1 MTEPSVSTEILLQ
14 EWREARSSI
23 GRFDEYLLNLRKYGF
38 TLATILIGADAY
50 LSMSTELHPGAKAG
64 AAIAVMMLI
73 VALFLLDHHV
83 KTLQRIALSRA
94 VEIEAQLEMGLSK
107 LRQAATR
114 DWQVTHGG
122 TPTYVLFLFVT
133 GILGITSVLTT
144 ALPEEPLFSGLD
156 KWVSL
161 VLVACVCLVSC
172 VLTAAYDWWAKK
184 RLTDVPLRV
193 RQIFRVRKRD
203 KQT

>member
-1 MTEPSVSTEILLQ
+1 MEGRPIFWFYGCKFLL
-14 EWREARSSI
+14 I

-64 AAIAVMMLI
+64 AAIVVMMLI

-94 VEIEAQLEMGLSK
+94 VEIEARLEMGLSK

-144 ALPEEPLFSGLD
+144 LTTALPGEPLFSGLA
-156 KWVSL
+156 KWGSL
-161 VLVACVCLVSC
+161 VIVACVCIVSC
-172 VLTAAYDWWAKK
+172 VLTAAYDRWAKK
-184 RLTDVPLRV
+184 RLVDVPLRV
-193 RQIFRVRKRD
+193 RQIFGVRKRD

>member
-1 MTEPSVSTEILLQ
+1 
-14 EWREARSSI
+14 
-23 GRFDEYLLNLRKYGF
+23 
-38 TLATILIGADAY
+38 
-50 LSMSTELHPGAKAG
+50 
-64 AAIAVMMLI
+64 
-73 VALFLLDHHV
+73 
-83 KTLQRIALSRA
+83 
-94 VEIEAQLEMGLSK
+94 MGLSK

-144 ALPEEPLFSGLD
+144 ALPELTTALPEEPLFSGLD

-172 VLTAAYDWWAKK
+172 VLTAAYDWWIKK